1 MANLSP
7 RRLLPLLSTP
17 HKGGRSA
24 MTCQFR
30 CGNACA
36 HDSPTPAAT
45 RYFGD
50 VAEQALSR
58 RGALRAGALGA
69 LVAGAGAG
77 AAPAFADPAGPP
89 RSAGGQGGPA
99 WRHLPSTPVPPNTD
113 DALRVPE
120 RLPLVR
126 GGALG

>member
-36 HDSPTPAAT
+36 HDVANTSGNP
-45 RYFGD
+45 YFGD

-69 LVAGAGAG
+69 LVAGAGVVG
-77 AAPAFADPAGPP
+77 AAPAFADPAEP
-89 RSAGGQGGPA
+89 AAKHGGQGGPGGGI
-99 WRHLPSTPVPPNTD
+99 SFEPVPPEHRRR
-113 DALRVPE
+113 APGAPW
-120 RLPLVR
+120 LPLVR